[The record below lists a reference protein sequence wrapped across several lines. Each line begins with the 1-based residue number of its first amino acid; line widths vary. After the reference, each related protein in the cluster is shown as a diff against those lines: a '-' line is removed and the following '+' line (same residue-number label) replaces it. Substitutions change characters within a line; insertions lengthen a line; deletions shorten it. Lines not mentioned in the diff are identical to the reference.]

1 MESASILIR
10 VFDKSPMRTESEIS
24 ALTFSNP
31 HTILT
36 IEEDGVLC
44 FWNTATNEEQIK
56 KELEPMIPLWRF
68 NQGSSLAAGASD
80 YIHVMDVQTGEHK
93 WGARSLSWERWPDRF
108 MGFGY
113 QQGC

>member
-1 MESASILIR
+1 MRTDYSLNLPMESASILIR

-24 ALTFSNP
+24 ALSFINP

-56 KELEPMIPLWRF
+56 K
-68 NQGSSLAAGASD
+68 NSS
-80 YIHVMDVQTGEHK
+80 
-93 WGARSLSWERWPDRF
+93 R
-108 MGFGY
+108 
-113 QQGC
+113 